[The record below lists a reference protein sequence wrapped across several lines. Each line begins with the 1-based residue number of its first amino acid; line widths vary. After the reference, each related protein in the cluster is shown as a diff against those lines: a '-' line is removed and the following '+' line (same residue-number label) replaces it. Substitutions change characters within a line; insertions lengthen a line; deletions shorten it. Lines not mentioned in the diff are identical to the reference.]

1 MGSSDGAKTPE
12 SFFRGSPDGL
22 ALFGAVQAAM
32 ESIGAFHV
40 RVTKSQIAFRR
51 RKGFAYLWRPGQYV
65 TSEIPA
71 VLSIALPRRIS
82 SDRVKSVAH
91 PSAKVWM
98 HHLELSNSSQ
108 IDDEVHDWL
117 AEAYANA
124 R

>member
-1 MGSSDGAKTPE
+1 MVSSDDKETPE
-12 SFFRGSPDGL
+12 SFFRGFPDGL
-22 ALFGAVQAAM
+22 ALFSAVQAAV
-32 ESIGAFHV
+32 ESIGAFDL
-40 RVTKSQIAFRR
+40 RVTTSQIAFRR
-51 RKGFAYLWRPGQYV
+51 GRGFAYVWRPSQYV

-82 SDRVKSVAH
+82 SDRFKSIAH
-91 PSAKVWM
+91 PSTRVWM

-108 IDDEVHDWL
+108 IDDEVRDWL